1 MKYGGNIMRKEI
13 EALLASD
20 KTAYEIA
27 QATGISPSNITDLRV
42 GKRKVDNITLANA
55 EKLYD
60 YQVNGRLRTNEDEA
74 IDNLTVKGLKRAVG
88 DFNDWQ
94 GHAVIFYD
102 KEEKRAWTEV
112 YASSNEWVEY
122 HDEEVVSLHQKDD
135 FLGRDNKTSMREI
148 KRLILAL

>member
-1 MKYGGNIMRKEI
+1 MRKEI
-13 EALLASD
+13 EKLLASD

-27 QATGISPSNITDLRV
+27 QATGMSPSNIADLRT
-42 GKRKVDNITLANA
+42 GKRNLDNITLANA

-60 YQVNGRLRTNEDEA
+60 YQINGSLRTQEDEA
-74 IDNLTVKGLKRAVG
+74 IEKLKIKGLKKAVG

-102 KEEKRAWTEV
+102 KEEQKAWTEV
-112 YASSNEWVEY
+112 YASSNSWSEY
-122 HDEEVVSLHQKDD
+122 HDDAVIAIHQKDD

>member
-1 MKYGGNIMRKEI
+1 MRKEI
-13 EALLASD
+13 EKLLASD

-27 QATGISPSNITDLRV
+27 QATGMSPSNITDLRI
-42 GKRKVDNITLANA
+42 GKRKIDNITLANA
-55 EKLYD
+55 EKLHD
-60 YQVNGRLRTNEDEA
+60 YQTTGMLRTSEDEE
-74 IDNLTVKGLKRAVG
+74 IEKLKVKGLKKAVG
-88 DFNDWQ
+88 DFNAWQ

-102 KEEKRAWTEV
+102 KEEQCVWTEV

-122 HDEEVVSLHQKDD
+122 HDEEVVSLHEKDD

>member
-1 MKYGGNIMRKEI
+1 MRKEI
-13 EALLASD
+13 EKLLASD

-27 QATGISPSNITDLRV
+27 QATGMSPSNIADLRN
-42 GKRKVDNITLANA
+42 GKRKLDNVTLGNA

-60 YQVNGRLRTNEDEA
+60 YQINGSLRTNEDEA
-74 IDNLTVKGLKRAVG
+74 IDNLKIKGLKKAVG

-102 KEEKRAWTEV
+102 KEECRAWTEV
-112 YASSNEWVEY
+112 YASSNSWSVY
-122 HDEEVVSLHQKDD
+122 HDDAVVSLHQKDD

>member
-1 MKYGGNIMRKEI
+1 MRKEI

-27 QATGISPSNITDLRV
+27 QATGMSPSNITDLRV
-42 GKRKVDNITLANA
+42 GKRKIDNITLANA
-55 EKLYD
+55 EKLHD
-60 YQVNGRLRTNEDEA
+60 YQINGSLRTNEDEA
-74 IDNLTVKGLKRAVG
+74 IDNMTVKGLKKAVG

-102 KEEKRAWTEV
+102 KEERRAWTEV
-112 YASSNEWVEY
+112 YASSNSWSEY
-122 HDEEVVSLHQKDD
+122 HDDAVVSLHQKDD

>member
-1 MKYGGNIMRKEI
+1 MRKEI
-13 EALLASD
+13 EKLLASD

-27 QATGISPSNITDLRV
+27 QATGMSPSNIADLRT
-42 GKRKVDNITLANA
+42 GKRNLDNITLANA

-60 YQVNGRLRTNEDEA
+60 YQINGSLRTQEDEA
-74 IDNLTVKGLKRAVG
+74 IENLKIKGLKKAVG

-102 KEEKRAWTEV
+102 KEEQKAWTEV
-112 YASSNEWVEY
+112 YASSNSWSEY
-122 HDEEVVSLHQKDD
+122 HDDAVIAIHQKDD

>member
-1 MKYGGNIMRKEI
+1 MRKEI
-13 EALLASD
+13 EKLLASD
-20 KTAYEIA
+20 KTAYEIS
-27 QATGISPSNITDLRV
+27 QATGMSPSNITDLRV
-42 GKRKVDNITLANA
+42 GKRKLDNVTLANA

-60 YQVNGRLRTNEDEA
+60 YQMNGSTGTDEDEA
-74 IDNLTVKGLKRAVG
+74 IAELKVKGLKKAVG

-102 KEEKRAWTEV
+102 KEDRKAWTEV
-112 YASSNEWVEY
+112 YASSNSWTEY
-122 HDEEVVSLHQKDD
+122 YDDVVVSIHEKDD

>member
-1 MKYGGNIMRKEI
+1 MRKEI
-13 EALLASD
+13 EKLLASD

-27 QATGISPSNITDLRV
+27 QATGMSPSNIADLRT
-42 GKRKVDNITLANA
+42 GKRNLDNITLANA

-60 YQVNGRLRTNEDEA
+60 YQINGSLRTQEDEA
-74 IDNLTVKGLKRAVG
+74 IENLKIKGLKKAVG

-102 KEEKRAWTEV
+102 KEDRRAWAEV
-112 YASSNEWVEY
+112 YASSNSWSEY
-122 HDEEVVSLHQKDD
+122 HDDAVIAIHQKDD

>member
-1 MKYGGNIMRKEI
+1 MRKEI
-13 EALLASD
+13 ESLLASD

-27 QATGISPSNITDLRV
+27 QATGMSPSNITDLRV
-42 GKRKVDNITLANA
+42 GKRKLDNVTLASA

-60 YQVNGRLRTNEDEA
+60 YQMNGSAGTDEDEA
-74 IDNLTVKGLKRAVG
+74 IAELKVKGLKKAVG

-102 KEEKRAWTEV
+102 KEEHKAWTEV
-112 YASSNEWVEY
+112 YASSNSWTEY
-122 HDEEVVSLHQKDD
+122 HDDVVVSIHEKDD

-148 KRLILAL
+148 KRLIIKI

>member
-1 MKYGGNIMRKEI
+1 MRKEI
-13 EALLASD
+13 EKLLASD

-27 QATGISPSNITDLRV
+27 QATGMSPSNIADLRN
-42 GKRKVDNITLANA
+42 GKRKLDNVTLANA

-60 YQVNGRLRTNEDEA
+60 YQINGSLRTNEDEA
-74 IDNLTVKGLKRAVG
+74 IDNLKIKGLKKAVG

-102 KEEKRAWTEV
+102 KEEHKAWTEV
-112 YASSNEWVEY
+112 YASSNSWSEY
-122 HDEEVVSLHQKDD
+122 NDDAVVSLHQKDD

>member
-1 MKYGGNIMRKEI
+1 MRKEI
-13 EALLASD
+13 EKLLASD

-27 QATGISPSNITDLRV
+27 QATGMSPSNIADLRS
-42 GKRKVDNITLANA
+42 GKRNLDNITLANA

-60 YQVNGRLRTNEDEA
+60 YQINGSLRTQEDEA
-74 IDNLTVKGLKRAVG
+74 IEKLKIKGLKKAVG

-102 KEEKRAWTEV
+102 KEEQKAWTEV
-112 YASSNEWVEY
+112 YASSNSWSEY
-122 HDEEVVSLHQKDD
+122 HDDAVIAIHQKDD

>member
-1 MKYGGNIMRKEI
+1 MRKEI
-13 EALLASD
+13 KKLLSSD

-27 QATGISPSNITDLRV
+27 QATGMSPSNIADLRN
-42 GKRKVDNITLANA
+42 GKRKLDNVTLANA

-60 YQVNGRLRTNEDEA
+60 YQINGSLRTNEDEA
-74 IDNLTVKGLKRAVG
+74 IDNLTVKGLKKAVG

-102 KEEKRAWTEV
+102 KEEHKAWTEV
-112 YASSNEWVEY
+112 YASSNSWSEY
-122 HDEEVVSLHQKDD
+122 HDDVVVSLHQKDD